1 MLGLSA
7 ADARLFSS
15 ATICLILSLFSSGK
29 PNYDSGILRSN
40 KCFSKSSKNALV
52 SLLENRSDIFFGSL
66 ADKKGL
72 GKGLIKTLDSV
83 LSAVTCFFSS

>member
-1 MLGLSA
+1 LSA

-15 ATICLILSLFSSGK
+15 ATICLILSLFSSEK

-52 SLLENRSDIFFGSL
+52 SLFENRSDIFFGSL
-66 ADKKGL
+66 AEIKGL
-72 GKGLIKTLDSV
+72 GKGLITTKDSI
-83 LSAVTCFFSS
+83 LFAVSCFCSS

>member
-1 MLGLSA
+1 
-7 ADARLFSS
+7 
-15 ATICLILSLFSSGK
+15 
-29 PNYDSGILRSN
+29 
-40 KCFSKSSKNALV
+40 LV